1 MDQRNGPEPF
11 GSGPL
16 TLPATYAAICFAN
29 GAVVLTSIFRGKAAM
44 VIGAA
49 ISNTPFTYSAVSFST
64 ITPSA
69 IARSGNPVD
78 AVGRVI

>member
-1 MDQRNGPEPF
+1 
-11 GSGPL
+11 
-16 TLPATYAAICFAN
+16 
-29 GAVVLTSIFRGKAAM
+29 M